1 MDIMVGKNIL
11 SLDEMQEIAR
21 LATRKAL
28 KGYSRPNFSFENL
41 VLGIYHDKECGKFE
55 LYIAGE
61 RPEDAIVISE
71 ATVNRKTGEVS
82 VKVFLPKKPEV
93 SNPPA

>member
-1 MDIMVGKNIL
+1 MVGENIL
-11 SLDEMQEIAR
+11 SLNEMQEIAR

-28 KGYSRPNFSFENL
+28 KGYSRPNLSFDNL

-61 RPEDAIVISE
+61 RPEDAIVISQ

-82 VKVFLPKKPEV
+82 VEVFLPQKQEEEDQ
-93 SNPPA
+93 PA

>member
-1 MDIMVGKNIL
+1 MVGENIL

-28 KGYSRPNFSFENL
+28 KGYSRPNLSFDNL
-41 VLGIYHDKECGKFE
+41 VLGICHNKECGKFE

-82 VKVFLPKKPEV
+82 VKVFLPKKPEADG
-93 SNPPA
+93 PPG

>member
-1 MDIMVGKNIL
+1 MVGENIL

-28 KGYSRPNFSFENL
+28 KRYSRPNFSFENL
-41 VLGIYHDKECGKFE
+41 VLGIYHNKECGKFE

-61 RPEDAIVISE
+61 RPEDAIVIGE

-82 VKVFLPKKPEV
+82 VKVFFPQKQEAE
-93 SNPPA
+93 NQPA